1 MPIQPIDQQIL
12 FARLGEVGREVAMQK
27 DGIVQGQ
34 SVVAGEIAKRSEEID
49 KTVTETADLQ
59 DGPEQVMEDE
69 EREQERGHGEKR
81 QKEQQDQDQ
90 PVFRDPELGA
100 NVDLL
105 G

>member
-12 FARLGEVGREVAMQK
+12 FARLGEIGREVAMQK

-34 SVVAGEIAKRSEEID
+34 SVVAGEIAKRSEDID
-49 KTVTETADLQ
+49 KTVTEPADLQ
-59 DGPEQVMEDE
+59 DGPEQVQEDE
-69 EREQERGHGEKR
+69 EREESRGRGEKR
-81 QKEQQDQDQ
+81 REEKQEQEP
-90 PVFRDPELGA
+90 PVFRDPKLGA